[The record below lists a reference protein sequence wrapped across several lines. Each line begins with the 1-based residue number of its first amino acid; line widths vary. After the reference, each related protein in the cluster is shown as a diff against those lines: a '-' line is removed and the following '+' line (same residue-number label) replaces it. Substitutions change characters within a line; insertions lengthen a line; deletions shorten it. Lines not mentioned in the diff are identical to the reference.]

1 MGRQAWMIAVLATT
15 APVCLGQQLLRT
27 HYQETTSTLLRT
39 RTAGDLDGDD
49 VLDYAIQGSPSSGIG
64 RVFVFSGATG
74 SALGELST
82 GIVSD
87 GFGIGFDAAGDFD
100 GDGTPDIVAGAPNWS
115 SPTTNFIGA
124 VFVFSGATLEPIVR
138 IKGPEFYDFSL
149 GQSVCGLGDV
159 DGDGF
164 ADIGVTS
171 TNAPNLRVYAGPDG
185 RFLRWHLGST
195 PEPVAC
201 ELGDVNGD
209 SCNDYAVAWPSGY
222 GLIKVFSGV
231 DGCEIVEIPGE
242 IVFPQTYLGTS
253 ISPAGD
259 VTGDGIPDLWA
270 GAPGSLVSTGYPGHV
285 SLYSG
290 ADWSEVYRVSSQRLD
305 MTGAL
310 NGPKVGQS
318 VRGCQ
323 DVNGDGVPDVIVDA
337 QWDHHPDSVWPPP
350 AAIRHGS
357 STVYSGA
364 SGQRLFQVFGH
375 PDTDGPIGG
384 GLSELLGD
392 LDGDGHPEWA
402 VGYFDAITDVT
413 SDSWDSRVR
422 IFKGGPGD
430 AFRVCSAAPSALTPG
445 VELDLSRAISVSL
458 NALRFQAKGLQA
470 GETGIVFYG
479 TPASPLPFGD
489 GELCIARPAFRAAI
503 AQATIDHIV
512 LDDGLIWFDLDL
524 TAGPFATPAGAVA
537 PGTSWRFQMWYTDP
551 AGPGGTGVNLTDAFD
566 IEFTP

>member
-1 MGRQAWMIAVLATT
+1 MGRQAWMIGVLATT
-15 APVCLGQQLLRT
+15 APVCLGQELLRT
-27 HYQETTSTLLRT
+27 HYQETNSTLSKT
-39 RTAGDLDGDD
+39 RTIGDIDGDQT
-49 VLDYAIQGSPSSGIG
+49 LDYAILGSPATG
-64 RVFVFSGATG
+64 RIFVFSGASG
-74 SALGELST
+74 SSLGVLTS
-82 GIVSD
+82 
-87 GFGIGFDAAGDFD
+87 GFIMDSFGTTFDAAGDFD

-115 SPTTNFIGA
+115 SPTTNFVGA

-149 GQSVCGLGDV
+149 GDSVWGLGDV
-159 DGDGF
+159 NGDGF

-185 RFLRWHLGST
+185 HFLRWHLGNS

-231 DGCEIVEIPGE
+231 DGCEIVEIPGDLA
-242 IVFPQTYLGTS
+242 PPPTYLGTS

-270 GAPGSLVSTGYPGHV
+270 GAPGSLVSTSYHGHV

-290 ADWSEVYRVSSQRLD
+290 ADWSEAYRITSRLYDMPGVYDAMRL
-305 MTGAL
+305 G
-310 NGPKVGQS
+310 VS

-323 DVNGDGVPDVIVDA
+323 DVNGDGVPDVLVDA
-337 QWDHHPDSVWPPP
+337 WRDLHPGSTWPPP
-350 AAIRHGS
+350 GTIVRGS

-375 PDTDGPIGG
+375 PDTDGPIGRG
-384 GLSELLGD
+384 FSELLDD
-392 LDGDGHPEWA
+392 LDGDGYPEWA
-402 VGYFDAITDVT
+402 VGYFDAVTDVT

-445 VELDLSRAISVSL
+445 VELDLARAISVSL

-503 AQATIDHIV
+503 AQASIDHIV
-512 LDDGLIWFDLDL
+512 LPDGRIWFDLDL
-524 TAGPFATPAGAVA
+524 TTGPFATPAGAVA